1 MPILPLQPRAASRA
15 RRSRLNA
22 VLAALTA
29 VALGRAPALATTAA
43 DLCAA
48 NADPCEVS
56 RTVNVDDGSVIDV
69 GARHL
74 RILSGGQLSV
84 GTGTMTVNAGR
95 LTVEF
100 GGQLRGR
107 AGAADSGGTMTVIA
121 GLIQI
126 AGPIDFSGSP
136 GGTVTIQSDG
146 ELTVGATID
155 ANSRG
160 LEDSGGTIRL
170 EGETVLIGAA
180 VAARG
185 GRDDFGGD
193 IAVVSRGELTV
204 NAALDASGGD
214 GGSVDLSGVTVAINT
229 VGAARADASA
239 SGGDGGDL
247 DVSAGD
253 GAHPTG
259 ALTLNGELSAAGR
272 AGTEGGGSGGTI
284 SASGYAGIAAA
295 ATARLLAGG
304 GGPDGSGGD
313 IDLRTV
319 AGSIVTRADYDIEA
333 AASEG
338 SGGTL
343 TLDAT
348 GAIDL
353 GGSVS
358 GSGGGNGGGDID
370 LTAGDRL
377 EVVSGAQLDVRASGT
392 GTGGSITLA
401 AGGVVHLA
409 GALRADGGSAQ
420 SALGGNV
427 ELSGCTLIIESSGS
441 VSNARPSG
449 VNRLI
454 GREDTVIAGT
464 LQADASTG
472 RNEFRFRSPD
482 RRPVLI
488 GGAVVIPSAVEVVD
502 SALLPCDATP
512 VPSPTPTRTPT
523 PSRTPTRSPQPFGC
537 AADCNGD
544 NMVEVSELIT
554 ATNIALGLLPLDAC
568 LLADHNFD
576 GAITIDELV
585 AAVAAAL
592 GGC

>member
-1 MPILPLQPRAASRA
+1 MRTLPLQPRAAARA

-22 VLAALTA
+22 ALAALTA
-29 VALGRAPALATTAA
+29 FALGRAPALATTAA
-43 DLCAA
+43 DLCGA
-48 NADPCEVS
+48 NDDPCEVS
-56 RTVNVDDGSVIDV
+56 AAVDVDDGSVIDV

-74 RILSGGQLSV
+74 RILAGGQLSV
-84 GTGTMTVNAGR
+84 GIGTMTVRAGR

-107 AGAADSGGTMTVIA
+107 AGAADSGGTMTIIA

-136 GGTVTIQSDG
+136 GGTVTLQSDG
-146 ELTVGATID
+146 ELTVGAPID

-185 GRDDFGGD
+185 GRDDFGGN
-193 IAVVSRGELTV
+193 ITVVSRGELTV

-214 GGSVDLSGVTVAINT
+214 GGSVDLTGVTVA

-239 SGGDGGDL
+239 NGGDGGDL

-253 GAHPTG
+253 AAHPTG

-284 SASGYAGIAAA
+284 SASGYAGITAAS
-295 ATARLLAGG
+295 TASLFAGG

-343 TLDAT
+343 ALDAT

-401 AGGVVHLA
+401 AGGVVRLA
-409 GALRADGGSAQ
+409 GTLRSDGGSAQ

-441 VSNARPSG
+441 VSNARTSG

-482 RRPVLI
+482 RRPVVI
-488 GGAVVIPSAVEVVD
+488 GGAVVIPSPVEVVD

-512 VPSPTPTRTPT
+512 VPSATPTRTPT
-523 PSRTPTRSPQPFGC
+523 PPRTPTRSPRPFGC

-544 NMVEVSELIT
+544 SMVAVSELIT
-554 ATNIALGLLPLDAC
+554 ATNIALGILPLDAC
-568 LLADHNFD
+568 LLADRNRD
-576 GAITIDELV
+576 DAVTINELV

-592 GGC
+592 DGC